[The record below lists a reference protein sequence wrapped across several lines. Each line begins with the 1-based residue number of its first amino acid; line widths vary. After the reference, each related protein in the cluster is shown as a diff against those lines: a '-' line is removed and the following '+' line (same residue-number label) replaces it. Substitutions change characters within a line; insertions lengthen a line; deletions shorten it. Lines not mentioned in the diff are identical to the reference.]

1 MKNKILLSV
10 LALFAL
16 VCMPLQAA
24 DKKSD
29 NTPAGSVKAFYTA
42 MKKGEF
48 ATAKRYVQT
57 KELLDLITGVE
68 NLAKEVPELK
78 ADCVKIFTAAA
89 AGKAVSEKI
98 TGDTAEV
105 VWAYREPETKKMEKD
120 TIKLK
125 KISGIWKILN

>member
-1 MKNKILLSV
+1 
-10 LALFAL
+10 
-16 VCMPLQAA
+16 
-24 DKKSD
+24 
-29 NTPAGSVKAFYTA
+29 

-105 VWAYREPETKKMEKD
+105 VWTYREPETKKMEKD